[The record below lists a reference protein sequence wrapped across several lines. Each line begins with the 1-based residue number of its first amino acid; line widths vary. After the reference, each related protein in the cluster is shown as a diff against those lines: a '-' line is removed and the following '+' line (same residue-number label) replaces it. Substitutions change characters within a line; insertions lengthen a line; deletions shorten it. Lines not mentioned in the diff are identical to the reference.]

1 VLLDSNFLLVPILFG
16 VDIFEEIPKLLDRDV
31 DFILLRPVYEEMRR
45 LAIEGSP
52 KVRKEASSALDLSRG
67 RCRVMDFEAQEGE
80 DVDDLLLRVAEEL
93 RCLVATNDGAL
104 RRRLRERGVPVIY
117 LRQKSLLKIDGWVPD
132 P

>member
-1 VLLDSNFLLVPILFG
+1 MLLDSNFLLVPILFG

-52 KVRKEASSALDLSRG
+52 KVRKEASSALELSRG
-67 RCRVMDFEAQEGE
+67 RCLVMDFEASGE
-80 DVDDLLLRVAEEL
+80 EEVDDILLRAAEEL
-93 RCLVATNDGAL
+93 RCPVATNDGAL